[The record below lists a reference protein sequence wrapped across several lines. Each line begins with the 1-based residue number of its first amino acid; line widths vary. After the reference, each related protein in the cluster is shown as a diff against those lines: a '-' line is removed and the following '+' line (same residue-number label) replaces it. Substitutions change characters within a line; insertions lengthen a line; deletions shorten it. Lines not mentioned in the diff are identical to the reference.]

1 MGVGVGMPAMIRLE
15 AFGMRVEDAFGQIP
29 YLVGSAA
36 TSKTWRDVD
45 VRLMLDDDV
54 FHELFPRYAQLSQ
67 LDLKWCLICD
77 ALSELARAQTG
88 LPVDFQVQSVSAAN
102 EKYPGIRVP
111 LGLRI
116 SNDVGDKDRPGPE
129 EVE

>member
-15 AFGMRVEDAFGQIP
+15 AFGMRIEDAFGDIP

-45 VRLMLDDDV
+45 VRLMLDDDA
-54 FHELFPRYAQLSQ
+54 FHGLFPNHAQLSQ

-77 ALSELARAQTG
+77 AISELARTQTG
-88 LPVDFQVQSVSAAN
+88 LPVDFQIQAISTAN
-102 EKYPGIRVP
+102 EKYPGMRIP
-111 LGLRI
+111 LGLRV
-116 SNDVGDKDRPGPE
+116 SVE
-129 EVE
+129 E